1 MKTMTANQRGMTF
14 IGLVFTLGFI
24 ALVVLFILKAFPLYN
39 EKIQVVAALET
50 VSKLVDSTK
59 FREPQVHQAFLKSI
73 SATTNIG
80 RFNKSNIK
88 DFLVLENPEKK
99 GTPKVMHLNYQ
110 ATNDLAGG
118 LQLLLNI
125 DVKMPLG
132 GGGETG
138 D

>member
-14 IGLVFTLGFI
+14 IGLVFVLGFI
-24 ALVVLFILKAFPLYN
+24 GLVVLFILKAFPLFN
-39 EKIQVVAALET
+39 EKIQVVAALES
-50 VSKLVDSTK
+50 VSNQADSVK
-59 FREPQVHQAFLKSI
+59 FREAQVHQAFLRSL
-73 SATTNIG
+73 SATTNIN
-80 RFNKSNIK
+80 RFNKNNIK
-88 DFLVLENPEKK
+88 DYLVLDNPDKR
-99 GTPKVMHLNYQ
+99 GDPKIMHLSYQ

-125 DVKMPLG
+125 DEKIPLG